1 LQKRSRLQRTLHLHH
16 QLILKH
22 MKKLL
27 TLSAALLIVALFN
40 SCDKVS
46 PPYKNPIVVPAG
58 ERNVLVEDFTGHKC
72 GFCPRAT
79 RAAYDLKQTYGD
91 RMIVLSIHAGFF
103 ASTNIPP
110 FTYDFKCAESIALD
124 TDFGISLAGNP
135 NGMVN
140 RKKINGSFI
149 IPYTSWGAEV
159 ANVLNSTAPLP
170 VRIGIN
176 AEYDTTS
183 RQLDTEVQLDF
194 ASDLLGTHKLSV
206 YLVEDS
212 IVKWQ
217 KDYDATPN
225 DNPNY
230 VHREVLRGSMNGTY
244 GDVISNTTA
253 GETVVRN
260 YSTTLNNTWDA
271 KHMSLVVFLYN
282 DATKEIIQVEQKHLE

>member
-1 LQKRSRLQRTLHLHH
+1 MN
-16 QLILKH
+16 
-22 MKKLL
+22 MKKILAIV
-27 TLSAALLIVALFN
+27 SAISLAIAFN
-40 SCDKVS
+40 ACDKITA
-46 PPYKNPIVVPAG
+46 PYKIPVVVPAG

-79 RAAYDLKQTYGD
+79 RSVYDLKQTYGD
-91 RMIVLSIHAGFF
+91 RLVVVSVHAGFF

-110 FTYDFKCAESIALD
+110 YTYDFKCTESTALD

-140 RKKINGSFI
+140 RKKLNGSFI
-149 IPYTSWGAEV
+149 VPYTAWGAEV
-159 ANVLNSTAPLP
+159 ANILNSTEPLP
-170 VRIGIN
+170 VRIDVT
-176 AEYDTTS
+176 ADYDTTT
-183 RQLDTEVQLDF
+183 RQLDAQVQLDF
-194 ASDLLGTHKLSV
+194 ASDLSGTYKLTV

-225 DNPNY
+225 DNPDY

-244 GDVISNTTA
+244 GETISNTLA
-253 GETVVRN
+253 GETAIRN
-260 YSTTLNNTWDA
+260 YSNTLNTGWDA

>member
-1 LQKRSRLQRTLHLHH
+1 
-16 QLILKH
+16 
-22 MKKLL
+22 MKNISLAI
-27 TLSAALLIVALFN
+27 AALITLVTIQ

-46 PPYKNPIVVPAG
+46 PPYKSPIVVPAG

-110 FTYDFKCAESIALD
+110 YTYDFKCAESVAID

-170 VRIGIN
+170 VRIGIE
-176 AEYDTTS
+176 ASYDSTS
-183 RQLDTEVQLDF
+183 RKLDTDVQLDF
-194 ASDLLGTHKLSV
+194 AGDLQGTHKLSV

-217 KDYDATPN
+217 KDYDASPS
-225 DNPNY
+225 DVENY
-230 VHREVLRGSMNGTY
+230 VHREVLRGSLNGTY
-244 GDVISNTTA
+244 GDVIGNTTA
-253 GETVVRN
+253 GETVVRS
-260 YSTTLNNTWDA
+260 YSTTLNANWDA

>member
-1 LQKRSRLQRTLHLHH
+1 
-16 QLILKH
+16 
-22 MKKLL
+22 MKN
-27 TLSAALLIVALFN
+27 LSFASVALIALVAFQ

-91 RMIVLSIHAGFF
+91 RMIILSIHAGFF

-110 FTYDFKCAESIALD
+110 YTYDFKCAESVALD

-149 IPYTSWGAEV
+149 IPYTAWGAEV
-159 ANVLNSTAPLP
+159 TSVLSSTEPLP
-170 VRIGIN
+170 VRIGIET
-176 AEYDTTS
+176 AYDSTS
-183 RQLDTEVQLDF
+183 RQLDTDVQLDF
-194 ASDLLGTHKLSV
+194 AGDLVGTYKLSV

-217 KDYDATPN
+217 KDYDASPS
-225 DNPNY
+225 DVENY

-244 GDVISNTTA
+244 GDIIGNTIA
-253 GETVVRN
+253 GESVVRS
-260 YSTTLNNTWDA
+260 YTTTLNSGWDA
-271 KHMSLVVFLYN
+271 GHMSLVAFLYN

>member
-1 LQKRSRLQRTLHLHH
+1 
-16 QLILKH
+16 

-79 RAAYDLKQTYGD
+79 RAAYDLKQTFGD

-110 FTYDFKCAESIALD
+110 FTYDFKCTESIALD